1 MPEALAALS
10 ALEEA
15 YTRPARAAA
24 GPATDG
30 PATDGRAADDRAAD
44 GRAADGHAPVVGYVG
59 ADVPVELLTAAGA
72 RAFRLTGDP
81 DAGSGTGDRYLG
93 LGVDPAARSVL
104 TRLLAGSFGHL
115 DRVVVSHD
123 CEASLRLFYAL
134 RELRR
139 VEPGTALP
147 EAYLVDLLHLP
158 HRTTARY
165 NRRRIGEFAARLEA
179 WTGRSLDLPRAVAA
193 HDERRRLLAAAA
205 ELRRAV
211 PARLTGRQFLAVV
224 NAPLPVDEHVALLRR
239 LLDEADRLQEHP
251 GRRVFL
257 SGSDH
262 DTPHVYEAVESE
274 GYVIVGEDHSFGD
287 LSVTAPIGAGSL
299 NAGSLKAGSLNT
311 SLGAGGL
318 DVLAEHYHRSGP
330 TAHRATPGER
340 AAHAAA
346 AVRRCRAELFVAY
359 SRAGDEAPAWDFPA
373 QRAALDVPAVLLERQ
388 EYGRADLTALKDLTC
403 AV

>member
-1 MPEALAALS
+1 MPEALAAL
-10 ALEEA
+10 EEA
-15 YTRPARAAA
+15 YARRA
-24 GPATDG
+24 PDG
-30 PATDGRAADDRAAD
+30 PA
-44 GRAADGHAPVVGYVG
+44 PVIGYVG

-104 TRLLAGSFGHL
+104 SRLLAGSYGHL

-179 WTGRSLDLPRAVAA
+179 WTGRPLDLPRAVAA

-211 PARLTGRQFLAVV
+211 PARLTGRQFLAVL
-224 NAPLPVDEHVALLRR
+224 NAPLPVDEHIALLRR

-287 LSVTAPIGAGSL
+287 LSVTDPIGTGDPGASGLGPAGLGTGSL
-299 NAGSLKAGSLNT
+299 GAG
-311 SLGAGGL
+311 LGAGGL

-330 TAHRATPGER
+330 TAHRATAGER

-346 AVRRCRAELFVAY
+346 AVKRCRAELFVAY

>member
-1 MPEALAALS
+1 MVTALA

-15 YTRPARAAA
+15 YARRGAPAVAAQDRT
-24 GPATDG
+24 PA
-30 PATDGRAADDRAAD
+30 
-44 GRAADGHAPVVGYVG
+44 VGYVG
-59 ADVPVELLTAAGA
+59 ADVPVELLTAAGV
-72 RAFRLTGDP
+72 RAVRLTGDP
-81 DAGSGTGDRYLG
+81 ESGVPGLVAPGDRYLG
-93 LGVDPAARSVL
+93 RGVDPAARSVL
-104 TRLLAGSFGHL
+104 TRLLAGAFGDL

-134 RELRR
+134 RELGR
-139 VEPGTALP
+139 VEPGTRLP
-147 EAYLVDLLHLP
+147 EVYLVDLLHLP

-179 WTGRSLDLPRAVAA
+179 WTGRPLDVAGAVAA

-224 NAPLPVDEHVALLRR
+224 NAALPVHDHIALLER
-239 LLDEADRLQEHP
+239 LLAEAGRLGEHT

-274 GYVIVGEDHSFGD
+274 GQVIVGEDHSFGD
-287 LSVTAPIGAGSL
+287 LAVTGPV
-299 NAGSLKAGSLNT
+299 
-311 SLGAGGL
+311 GAGGL
-318 DVLAEHYHRSGP
+318 DALAEHYHHSGP
-330 TAHRATPGER
+330 TAHRATAGER
-340 AAHAAA
+340 AAYAAA
-346 AVRRCRAELFVAY
+346 AVRRCRAELFLAY

-373 QRAALDVPAVLLERQ
+373 QRAALDIPAVLLERQ
-388 EYGRADLTALKDLTC
+388 EYGRADLTALRKEHPC
-403 AV
+403 PA

>member
-1 MPEALAALS
+1 MPTALA

-15 YTRPARAAA
+15 YARRGARPAA
-24 GPATDG
+24 GPTASMG
-30 PATDGRAADDRAAD
+30 PAVSTGPAGDRT
-44 GRAADGHAPVVGYVG
+44 PVVGYVG
-59 ADVPVELLTAAGA
+59 ADVPVELLTAAGVHA
-72 RAFRLTGDP
+72 VRLTGDP
-81 DAGSGTGDRYLG
+81 DSGSALGDRYLG
-93 LGVDPAARSVL
+93 RGVDPMARSVL
-104 TRLLAGSFGHL
+104 TRLLAGSFGEL
-115 DRVVVSHD
+115 DRIVVSHD

-139 VEPGTALP
+139 VEPGAGLP
-147 EAYLVDLLHLP
+147 EVYLVDILHLP

-179 WTGRSLDLPRAVAA
+179 WTGRPLDLAGAVAA
-193 HDERRRLLAAAA
+193 HDERRRLLAAVA

-211 PARLTGRQFLAVV
+211 PARLTGRQFLAVA
-224 NAPLPVDEHVALLRR
+224 NAALPVDEHIALLER
-239 LLDEADRLQEHP
+239 LLDEAGRLGEHP

-287 LSVTAPIGAGSL
+287 LFLGEPV
-299 NAGSLKAGSLNT
+299 
-311 SLGAGGL
+311 GAGGL
-318 DVLAEHYHRSGP
+318 DALAEHYHRSGP
-330 TAHRATPGER
+330 TAHRATVGER
-340 AAHAAA
+340 AAHAAR
-346 AVRRCRAELFVAY
+346 AVRRCRAELFVGY
-359 SRAGDEAPAWDFPA
+359 SRIGDEAPAWDFPA

-388 EYGRADLTALKDLTC
+388 EYGRADLAALRKEHPC

>member
-1 MPEALAALS
+1 MLAAMA

-15 YTRPARAAA
+15 YARRGAPPSAAA
-24 GPATDG
+24 G
-30 PATDGRAADDRAAD
+30 RAGDRT
-44 GRAADGHAPVVGYVG
+44 PVVGYVG
-59 ADVPVELLTAAGA
+59 ADMPVELLTAAGV

-81 DAGSGTGDRYLG
+81 ASDSALGDRYLG
-93 LGVDPAARSVL
+93 RGVDPMARSVL
-104 TRLLAGSFGHL
+104 ARLLAGSFGEL

-134 RELRR
+134 RELGR
-139 VEPGTALP
+139 VEPGMRPP
-147 EAYLVDLLHLP
+147 EVYLVDILHLP

-179 WTGRSLDLPRAVAA
+179 WTGRPLDLAGAVAA
-193 HDERRRLLAAAA
+193 HDERRRLLAAVA

-211 PARLTGRQFLAVV
+211 PARLTGRQFLAVA
-224 NAPLPVDEHVALLRR
+224 NAALPVDEHIALLER
-239 LLDEADRLQEHP
+239 LLAEAGRLGEHT

-262 DTPHVYEAVESE
+262 DTPHVYEAIESE
-274 GYVIVGEDHSFGD
+274 GHVIVGEDHSFGD
-287 LSVTAPIGAGSL
+287 LLLREPV
-299 NAGSLKAGSLNT
+299 
-311 SLGAGGL
+311 GAGGL
-318 DVLAEHYHRSGP
+318 DALAEHYHHGGP
-330 TAHRATPGER
+330 TAHRATASER
-340 AAHAAA
+340 AAHAAT

-373 QRAALDVPAVLLERQ
+373 QRAAIDIPAVSLERQ
-388 EYGRADLTALKDLTC
+388 EYGRADLAALAVPRKEDPC

>member
-1 MPEALAALS
+1 M
-10 ALEEA
+10 
-15 YTRPARAAA
+15 
-24 GPATDG
+24 
-30 PATDGRAADDRAAD
+30 
-44 GRAADGHAPVVGYVG
+44 
-59 ADVPVELLTAAGA
+59 PVELLTAAGA

-104 TRLLAGSFGHL
+104 TRLLAGSYGHL

-179 WTGRSLDLPRAVAA
+179 WTGRPLDLPRAVAA

-211 PARLTGRQFLAVV
+211 PARLTGRQFLAVL

-287 LSVTAPIGAGSL
+287 LSVTDPIGTGGPGASGL
-299 NAGSLKAGSLNT
+299 GTG
-311 SLGAGGL
+311 SLGAGL

-330 TAHRATPGER
+330 TAHRATAGER

-346 AVRRCRAELFVAY
+346 AVKRCRAELFVAY